1 MSFPKKGIAVV
12 ILALTS
18 RVAGAGEPGNLVG
31 WVEDSRGLPVPNAL
45 ISVFAKGMRDG
56 GFVTFS
62 DAGGRFAISSIPAG
76 SYTLRA
82 AGHGRIPAR
91 ARQVTVLPNQ
101 DSFFAISLR
110 ALDGVTGGEA
120 SERVRELKWLERHR
134 QRSVLEERDARA
146 AEDSGDARP
155 EETDLGMALAP
166 WLSDLSGSVE
176 VVADSSNLGATAAA
190 DVGPGMP
197 GFPVGSGVV
206 RLAGKIGDAA
216 RFKVGGLLAENGNRS
231 WRMAGEFLVEPADG
245 HHLRLGAGYGT
256 VLLGTP
262 ATPSGLIEAS
272 GVGSAF
278 VEDRWAVTHRLAL
291 TGGLRHSYVGF
302 LSDQSYIDPLG
313 SVEVAPTRTLRVRG
327 SFRTTTLA
335 PGGDLLTVSSLA
347 VGPAIA
353 YATVE
358 TGVRPQRTFQYELE
372 VTQHLGATSV
382 GARAFREDTRD
393 QLLNV
398 FTGAGAERS
407 LRIVNDGGLQARG
420 VEFQASRRFGNF
432 LSGSMT
438 YSYGR
443 AAHDAIPGGAAV
455 LAVGPGPLFPGADA
469 AFHDVAGRIDAAF
482 EKTDTRLVAYYRF
495 NTLLNPEPGL
505 AARHTTR
512 FDVQLSQGLPFLGA
526 LTRADWDVLV
536 AFRNLFYDGGDGAV
550 LDEIAVASPP
560 KRVLG
565 GISVRF

>member
-12 ILALTS
+12 LLALTS
-18 RVAGAGEPGNLVG
+18 RVAGAAEPGNLVG
-31 WVEDSRGLPVPNAL
+31 WVEDARGLPVPNAL

-62 DAGGRFAISSIPAG
+62 DDAGRFAISAIPAG

-82 AGHGRIPAR
+82 AGSGRIPAR

-120 SERVRELKWLERHR
+120 SERVRELQWLERHR
-134 QRSVLEERDARA
+134 QRSVLEEQDARA
-146 AEDSGDARP
+146 VEDSRDESP
-155 EETDLGMALAP
+155 EQADLGMALAP
-166 WLSDLSGSVE
+166 WLSEVSGSVE
-176 VVADSSNLGATAAA
+176 VLADSSSLGTPPT
-190 DVGPGMP
+190 DVAPGTP

-216 RFKVGGLLAENGNRS
+216 HFSVGGLLAENGNRS
-231 WRMAGEFLVEPADG
+231 WRMAGEFLVEPAVG
-245 HHLRLGAGYGT
+245 HQLRTGAGYGT
-256 VLLGTP
+256 VVLGTP
-262 ATPSGLIEAS
+262 VSSSGLVEPG

-278 VEDRWAVTHRLAL
+278 VEDRWSVTPHLAL

-302 LSDQSYIDPLG
+302 VSDRNYIDPLG
-313 SVEVAPTRTLRVRG
+313 AVEVAPTRTLRLRG

-353 YATVE
+353 YATVD
-358 TGVRPQRTFQYELE
+358 GSIRPQRTFQYELA
-372 VTQHLGATSV
+372 VTQRLGAAV
-382 GARAFREDTRD
+382 VAARVFREDTRD

-398 FTGAGAERS
+398 FSGDGADRS
-407 LRIVNDGGLQARG
+407 LKIVNDGSLQARG
-420 VEFQASRRFGNF
+420 VEFEASRRFGKS
-432 LSGSMT
+432 LTGSVT
-438 YSYGR
+438 YSYGQL
-443 AAHDAIPGGAAV
+443 AHGAVPGVSV
-455 LAVGPGPLFPGADA
+455 LDVDPGPLFPGSDA
-469 AFHDVAGRIDAAF
+469 AFHDLAGRIEAAF
-482 EKTDTRLVAYYRF
+482 DRTDTHLVAYCRF
-495 NTLLNPEPGL
+495 NTLLDPQPGL

-512 FDVQLSQGLPFLGA
+512 FDLQLSQGLPFLGT

-536 AFRNLFYDGGDGAV
+536 AFRNLFYDGSDGAV

>member
-12 ILALTS
+12 LLALS
-18 RVAGAGEPGNLVG
+18 PRIAGAGEPGNLVG
-31 WVEDSRGLPVPNAL
+31 WVEDARGMPVPNAL

-62 DAGGRFAISSIPAG
+62 DAAGRFAISSIPAG

-110 ALDGVTGGEA
+110 ALDGVTDGEA

-134 QRSVLEERDARA
+134 QRSVLEERTVEA
-146 AEDSGDARP
+146 AEQTGDGSP
-155 EETDLGMALAP
+155 EAADLGMALAP
-166 WLSDLSGSVE
+166 WLSEVSGSVE
-176 VVADSSNLGATAAA
+176 VVADSSTLGTPAA
-190 DVGPGMP
+190 DVSSAAPA
-197 GFPVGSGVV
+197 FPVGSGVV
-206 RLAGKIGDAA
+206 RLAGRIGDGT
-216 RFKVGGLLAENGNRS
+216 RFSVGGLLAENGSRS
-231 WRMAGEFLVEPADG
+231 WRMAGEFLVEPAAG
-245 HHLRLGAGYGT
+245 HHLRTGAGYGT

-262 ATPSGLIEAS
+262 ASPSGMVEAG

-278 VEDRWAVTHRLAL
+278 VEDRWSVTRHLTL

-302 LSDQSYIDPLG
+302 VGDRSYIDPLG
-313 SVEVAPTRTLRVRG
+313 SVEIAPTGTLRVRG

-335 PGGDLLTVSSLA
+335 PGGDLLTLSSLA

-353 YATVE
+353 YATVDDSI
-358 TGVRPQRTFQYELE
+358 RPQRTFQYELA
-372 VTQHLGATSV
+372 VSQRLGAAIV

-393 QLLNV
+393 ELLNV
-398 FTGAGAERS
+398 FSGEGADRS
-407 LRIVNDGGLQARG
+407 LRILNDGSLQASG
-420 VEFQASRRFGNF
+420 VEFEASRRFGRAV
-432 LSGSMT
+432 SGSMT

-443 AAHDAIPGGAAV
+443 LSHESTPELSIVD
-455 LAVGPGPLFPGADA
+455 VGPGPLFPGTDA
-469 AFHDVAGRIDAAF
+469 AFHDLAGRIEAAF
-482 EKTDTRLVAYYRF
+482 DKTDTRLVAYCRF
-495 NTLLNPEPGL
+495 NTLLNPQPGL

-512 FDVQLSQGLPFLGA
+512 FDVQLSQGLPFLGT

-536 AFRNLFYDGGDGAV
+536 AFRNLFYEGGDSGV